1 MPISESDQVRSAVDL
16 ARQAEELSAK
26 LKAGSW
32 ESAQTLALISIAKSL
47 SVIAG
52 NATDPGSSGLR

>member
-1 MPISESDQVRSAVDL
+1 LPNSDQVRSAENL
-16 ARQAEELSAK
+16 ARQAEELTAK

-32 ESAQTLALISIAKSL
+32 ESAQTLALISIAQSL

-52 NATDPGSSGLR
+52 RAAGSEADGDR